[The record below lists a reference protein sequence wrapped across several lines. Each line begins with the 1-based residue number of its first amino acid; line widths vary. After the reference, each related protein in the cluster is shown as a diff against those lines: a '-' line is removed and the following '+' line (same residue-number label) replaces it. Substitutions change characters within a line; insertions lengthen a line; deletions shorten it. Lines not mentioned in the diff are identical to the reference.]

1 LTRDLSQNLRS
12 RHITHQR
19 CDWSVQAPQ
28 LTPNH
33 ALRSAA
39 DAAAAAHAICLD
51 PDPVDRCCC
60 VGRAPP
66 RRASGAATM
75 RSSPGCTFCERQPP
89 PHRAAYPADGSLPD
103 GIGAEAKQPA
113 RGCLSALAAGRRR
126 GGGKS
131 SHGSQAE
138 ATCEGGKDG
147 CREAVTVEPKQ
158 KRGRRSQRPQEG
170 VHERQRL
177 QLGQQRGRCV
187 SRVVRFRSLG
197 GVGLGCAVGGGRQ
210 KACDSSSMR
219 GLTRGVVGSSRAHL
233 YACVRMQAPGSWP

>member
-1 LTRDLSQNLRS
+1 L
-12 RHITHQR
+12 
-19 CDWSVQAPQ
+19 
-28 LTPNH
+28 PN
-33 ALRSAA
+33 
-39 DAAAAAHAICLD
+39 
-51 PDPVDRCCC
+51 
-60 VGRAPP
+60 
-66 RRASGAATM
+66 
-75 RSSPGCTFCERQPP
+75 
-89 PHRAAYPADGSLPD
+89 
-103 GIGAEAKQPA
+103 GIGAEAKQLA

-197 GVGLGCAVGGGRQ
+197 GLGLGCAVGGQAKSVRFLQHARSHAWRCWFFSRVLVCVRANAGAGILALSAGQATGTGWIPSILMCAALGALSSHSFSIVGTACEELNQ
-210 KACDSSSMR
+210 KDFKVGGVRFLEQASSFS
-219 GLTRGVVGSSRAHL
+219 LLRGVSLARA
-233 YACVRMQAPGSWP
+233 R